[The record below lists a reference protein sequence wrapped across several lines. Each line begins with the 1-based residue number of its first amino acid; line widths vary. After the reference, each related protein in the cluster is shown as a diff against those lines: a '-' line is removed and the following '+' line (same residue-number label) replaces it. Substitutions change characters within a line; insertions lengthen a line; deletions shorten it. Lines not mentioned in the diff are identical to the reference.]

1 MDLEWAFICSY
12 ELGYYCM
19 EYMYWHMKYM
29 EEVDINNQLVNYL
42 GRIGK

>member
-12 ELGYYCM
+12 ELGCYCM
-19 EYMYWHMKYM
+19 GYMYWHIKYM
-29 EEVDINNQLVNYL
+29 EEIDINNQLVNYL